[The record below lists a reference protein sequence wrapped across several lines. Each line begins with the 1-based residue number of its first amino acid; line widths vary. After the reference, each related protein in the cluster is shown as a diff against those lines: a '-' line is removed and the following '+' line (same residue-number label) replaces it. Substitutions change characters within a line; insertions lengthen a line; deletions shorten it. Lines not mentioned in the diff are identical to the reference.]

1 MTTVQPSSTIVT
13 NDDPVQREVRTI
25 LRGLKHDLSL
35 MGVLSLG
42 KDGVLRSLTA
52 DRDVVDAIGLNP
64 EQIVSI
70 PNSIDIH
77 KTYTAE

>member
-1 MTTVQPSSTIVT
+1 MTTAQPSCTKVT
-13 NDDPVQREVRTI
+13 AI

-52 DRDVVDAIGLNP
+52 DRDVVDAIGLNS
-64 EQIVSI
+64 EQIVSF
-70 PNSIDIH
+70 PNSINIH
-77 KTYTAE
+77 KLCTAE